1 MSLYSGS
8 NNIHL
13 NMPPL
18 MNDGRNFASWQPE
31 AVINEKLQKDAGITS
46 NWNYRQYLQKNANT
60 IMKYN
65 HMEAIGS
72 SGNNPTTY
80 NNTSTNNSPF
90 IFNSI
95 HDENKPLYGYNN
107 SDLKQSYLSREQLNA
122 RLVSPS
128 IPTNNILFK

>member
-1 MSLYSGS
+1 MSLDAGT
-8 NNIHL
+8 NNIHF

-31 AVINEKLQKDAGITS
+31 AVINQQLQKEAGIHS
-46 NWNYRQYLQKNANT
+46 NWSYREYLQKNANK

-65 HMEAIGS
+65 HMEAIAS
-72 SGNNPTTY
+72 SGNNPNTY
-80 NNTSTNNSPF
+80 HNINSNNSPF
-90 IFNSI
+90 VFNSI
-95 HDENKPLYGYNN
+95 HDKNKPVVGYNN

-128 IPTNNILFK
+128 IPTINFS

>member
-1 MSLYSGS
+1 MSLDAGT
-8 NNIHL
+8 NNIHF

-31 AVINEKLQKDAGITS
+31 AVINQQLQKEAGI
-46 NWNYRQYLQKNANT
+46 NNYWSYREYLQKNENK

-65 HMEAIGS
+65 HMEAIAS
-72 SGNNPTTY
+72 SGNNPNTY
-80 NNTSTNNSPF
+80 HNINSNYSPF
-90 IFNSI
+90 VFNSI
-95 HDENKPLYGYNN
+95 HDKNKPVVGYNN

-128 IPTNNILFK
+128 IPTVNFS